1 MLVHVLYGAGK
12 VKCVNANVPN
22 VILLDHLRRVL
33 AEEDAA
39 EAAASAAAAA
49 RAAEANG
56 EDGGDD
62 VVVDSGRS
70 EAKRVDLVDL
80 GEVDKETPVELF
92 RAPTTYANTILADRG
107 CYVLLRGV
115 RDGESGETA
124 FSSAFARPDGF
135 ELPGAGAAAA
145 KKGGK
150 KAQGKPS
157 PRGTAGKK
165 GKK

>member
-1 MLVHVLYGAGK
+1 M
-12 VKCVNANVPN
+12 
-22 VILLDHLRRVL
+22 
-33 AEEDAA
+33 
-39 EAAASAAAAA
+39 
-49 RAAEANG
+49 
-56 EDGGDD
+56 
-62 VVVDSGRS
+62 
-70 EAKRVDLVDL
+70 
-80 GEVDKETPVELF
+80 DKETPVELF